1 MDFGTKILG
10 ILMKHAI
17 LNYSNNG
24 YEKVLL
30 IIKHLQSIATIQMI
44 SEDDK
49 KV

>member
-1 MDFGTKILG
+1 MDFGTKIFG

-17 LNYSNNG
+17 VTYSSNG
-24 YEKVLL
+24 YEKVLT
-30 IIKHLQSIATIQMI
+30 IVKHLQSIATDKTI